1 MKYVGEII
9 GKGIALG
16 GGSAIGNSIVEA
28 IRSPLAEQYFP
39 VEKYCS
45 VEAKLFQQCLEKEEL
60 ISSCIGLLEQLKE
73 CEKKFIKT
81 K

>member
-16 GGSAIGNSIVEA
+16 GGSAIGHSIVEA
-28 IRSPLAEQYFP
+28 IRSPLAEPYVP
-39 VEKYCS
+39 GEKYCS
-45 VEAKLFQQCLEKEEL
+45 VEAKLFQQCLEKEL
-60 ISSCIGLLEQLKE
+60 ISSCIGLLEQLKQ